1 MRNIP
6 HVGNATQADD
16 DSLKPLWLR
25 LFDLYS
31 AIKHLIPGS
40 SLLVTLEMIMC

>member
-6 HVGNATQADD
+6 HVENATQADD

-25 LFDLYS
+25 LSNLYS
-31 AIKHLIPGS
+31 ASKRLIPGS
-40 SLLVTLEMIMC
+40 SLSVTLEMIMC